1 MTYLLFLPFV
11 SRIVSFVP
19 TVPFVQ
25 FVSRFV
31 PFLPFVNFVSF
42 VCNDLCCFYHLYH
55 SFMYFRSKLV
65 PVVFRFVPFL
75 LSCRLCLDLCRL
87 YLLHHVCRLCHFC
100 RLCSSCPKLCGLCL
114 LWCLCRNKNTINL
127 TCILLMCQTSH
138 KKYGSV
144 ENTANARAANH
155 GQ

>member
-87 YLLHHVCRLCHFC
+87 YCTMCAVCVIFADYALLVQNCVVCAFC
-100 RLCSSCPKLCGLCL
+100 GVYAGTKIRS
-114 LWCLCRNKNTINL
+114 I
-127 TCILLMCQTSH
+127 
-138 KKYGSV
+138 
-144 ENTANARAANH
+144 
-155 GQ
+155 